1 MRDILFFLA
10 AFGAIGGALAVVL
23 VQNPFFSVLSLVL
36 HLFALATLFLLLNA
50 EFVAAAQI
58 VVYAGAV
65 MVLYVFVVA
74 YIGGVRE
81 AHPIGAESS
90 AIASA
95 GLLAAVGL
103 VVVVTIAVVGTGLS
117 AIDTE
122 GADVGAGFGT
132 PGQIGEFLL
141 RKFLV
146 PFEAASILLLV
157 AAIGAVVLARKRRG
171 LPDEFAGQP
180 VELGGHPLEVGTPR
194 GAAPA
199 PESELLGGAEAGET
213 PLPAGTAEAPR
224 DPTTRPG
231 A

>member
-1 MRDILFFLA
+1 LREILFFLA

-23 VQNPFFSVLSLVL
+23 VRNPFFSVLSLVV

-81 AHPIGAESS
+81 AHPIRGESS
-90 AIASA
+90 GLGMAGMIA
-95 GLLAAVGL
+95 AAGL
-103 VVVVTIAVVGTGLS
+103 VVVVTIAVVGTGLT

-122 GADVGAGFGT
+122 GANVGAAFGT

-157 AAIGAVVLARKRRG
+157 AAIGAVVLARRRRG
-171 LPDEFAGQP
+171 LPDEIGGQT
-180 VELGGHPLEVGTPR
+180 G
-194 GAAPA
+194 
-199 PESELLGGAEAGET
+199 
-213 PLPAGTAEAPR
+213 
-224 DPTTRPG
+224 
-231 A
+231 